1 MLPATINVHE
11 PPELR
16 DHTRIQDS
24 ALYLNTRTRPWFAP
38 PGLPRRAGISSFGF
52 GGANYH
58 AVLEEY
64 EPEHTKP
71 YRMHAVPDSFLLAAP
86 DPAQLLR
93 VCEAAHATLAA
104 AQQARDASAKP
115 DDARSH
121 EALLQHHAY
130 AQLVAAHAVRRGVPA
145 DHARVGFVAAGAA
158 AALAALAAVVERLRR
173 DGAAASW
180 RLPLPNGPQPGH
192 MAHFRASAVA
202 GTAEG
207 GGVAAL
213 FAADGAQYAH
223 MYEEAAMHWPPIRA
237 AISAADAAPARVA
250 AVPADAPPVSRVLY
264 PRAHYPSEPAPEARP
279 FSELHAQLATAAV
292 GVGAFDVFKQA
303 GLAPTFVAAQARA
316 ELPALYAAGAL
327 DANTALELTCQQAAA
342 PDGLA
347 ANVRAAA
354 AAFKPPTAKVYA
366 ATTGARAYA
375 GGAAEAAELL
385 AAAAGAAA
393 GGGVGAQVRAM
404 HADGARVFVDFGPTG
419 ALAKLARAAL
429 PPSVE
434 DDCVLAVNGSRVASS
449 DAQLRE
455 AAVQLGVLG
464 VPLDRFDPWGVPNPF
479 RPSAAD
485 PAPVPKKKRAL
496 RLQPRPRRQ
505 PP

>member
-1 MLPATINVHE
+1 MATHTFLTAAVL
-11 PPELR
+11 LR
-16 DHTRIQDS
+16 Q
-24 ALYLNTRTRPWFAP
+24 
-38 PGLPRRAGISSFGF
+38 
-52 GGANYH
+52 
-58 AVLEEY
+58 VLEEF
-64 EPEHTKP
+64 EPEHAKP
-71 YRMHAVPDSFLLAAP
+71 YRMHAVPDCFLLTAADAP
-86 DPAQLLR
+86 QLLR
-93 VCEAAHATLAA
+93 VCEAAHAALAAA
-104 AQQARDASAKP
+104 AQQRAASGKP
-115 DDARSH
+115 HDERSH
-121 EALLQHHAY
+121 EAQLQHHAY

-145 DHARVGFVAAGAA
+145 AHARVGFVAAGAA
-158 AALAALAAVVERLRR
+158 AALGALAAVVERLRR
-173 DGAAASW
+173 DGAASSW
-180 RLPLPNGPQPGH
+180 RLPLPDGANQAPRGH
-192 MAHFRASAVA
+192 MAHFRASAVT

-213 FAADGAQYAH
+213 FAADGAQYAR

-237 AISAADAAPARVA
+237 AISAADVAPTRVA
-250 AVPADAPPVSRVLY
+250 AAPPDAPPVSRVLY
-264 PRAHYPSEPAPEARP
+264 PREHYPSEPEPEARP

-303 GLAPTFVAAQARA
+303 GLAPGFVAAQARA

-347 ANVRAAA
+347 ASVRAAA

-366 ATTGARAYA
+366 AGTGARAYA

-393 GGGVGAQVRAM
+393 GGGVAAQVRAM

-434 DDCVLAVNGSRVASS
+434 DDCVVAVNGSRVASS

-485 PAPVPKKKRAL
+485 PPPVPKKKRGL
-496 RLQPRPRRQ
+496 RLQPRTRRQ